1 MKVAAF
7 ELLAPDL
14 VVYAIERVLVLVA
27 LCQIVL
33 TDKITLGLVA
43 IRHKTRYKRLQ
54 IAYKPTK
61 EKVTLELDVV
71 VNVDLGRLPAKDL
84 KAFGWQWL

>member
-43 IRHKTRYKRLQ
+43 IRHKTRYKRLHSG
-54 IAYKPTK
+54 YTDTK
-61 EKVTLELDVV
+61 EK
-71 VNVDLGRLPAKDL
+71 GPATIFIVADP
-84 KAFGWQWL
+84 

>member
-27 LCQIVL
+27 LCQIIL

-43 IRHKTRYKRLQ
+43 IRHKTRYQRLQ

-61 EKVTLELDVV
+61 EKE
-71 VNVDLGRLPAKDL
+71 PATIFIVADP
-84 KAFGWQWL
+84 